1 MTGEGWGRVGVGVE
15 RGGVGWRG
23 VWEESH
29 EWRNGKEKKVF
40 LGGSIFQNHVIC
52 KDDVL

>member
-15 RGGVGWRG
+15 RGGVGWRV

-40 LGGSIFQNHVIC
+40 WGAAYFRIT
-52 KDDVL
+52 